1 MIRNRSIFRVA
12 VLSILFSCIAGVP
25 FAAHAAPNTIDFATY
40 FDADIRD
47 AAECAMTA
55 ANGKISV
62 DAKVT
67 NPAMSCPDMLSWKL
81 MVEVTRQKWWT
92 NWASDPQTWP
102 KLPFK
107 MCPNVATGADCCQSD
122 AANNPGYG
130 DTTTDKDYP
139 NSLHCPYFPGDHVG
153 PAVALATA
161 PPPRRLGQPIGAHA
175 IFLGQGG
182 LAAGLMA
189 PLAKAGEPEP
199 GRVIR
204 QEVGEITVRNKD
216 MFDHIFRSNLYNQQG
231 IAAVFK
237 KNKDNLANNAPYQA
251 TNPASSMSRID
262 LPVSAIMIK
271 SNWLYEPFAKE
282 LGLTDDPAAPYIK
295 KEMVSSAFGKEYKG
309 IHWLVSFHISTK
321 DIPQWVWTTFEHVN
335 NPGRCDFI
343 GCNDSYGFG
352 SSDARPNPNDTMNNF
367 TRPHLRNDGLGSSSV
382 IFELGTRYSSGAASR
397 ELTAILEAMSIG
409 TSAITKLEPEPTD
422 KAWRSYRLKG
432 SQVSF
437 TNAMGRSTRLGNS
450 VTEGGFMMT
459 SSCISCHSRAAV
471 AGTGDDAAPLKPA
484 LGVFKFDTL
493 SEVGYQQSASGIP
506 NPDWYHG
513 SGSRPAL
520 QAMQTDFMWGMPFF
534 AQPISK

>member
-1 MIRNRSIFRVA
+1 MICERT
-12 VLSILFSCIAGVP
+12 ILRPTFSLILLLCAAGAPV
-25 FAAHAAPNTIDFATY
+25 AAHADPSSIDFATY
-40 FDADIRD
+40 FDADVRD
-47 AAECAMTA
+47 AAECSMSA
-55 ANGKISV
+55 ASGKISIGP
-62 DAKVT
+62 KVT

-81 MVEVTRQKWWT
+81 FVEVTQQKWWN
-92 NWASDPQTWP
+92 NWASDTQTWP

-107 MCPNVATGADCCQSD
+107 MCPNVATGADCCQPA

-130 DTTTDKDYP
+130 DTTTDANYP
-139 NSLHCPYFPGDHVG
+139 NSLHCPYFPGNQ
-153 PAVALATA
+153 VAPSVAAIA
-161 PPPRRLGQPIGAHA
+161 PIPRRLGQPIGAHA

-182 LAAGLMA
+182 LAAGLMS
-189 PLAKAGEPEP
+189 LRSRAGEPEP

-216 MFDHIFRSNLYNQQG
+216 MFDHVFRNNLYNQQG
-231 IAAVFK
+231 IASVFMR
-237 KNKDNLANNAPYQA
+237 NKDNLAKNAPYQA
-251 TNPASSMSRID
+251 INTADSMSRID

-282 LGLTDDPAAPYIK
+282 MGLTDDPTAPYIK
-295 KEMVSSAFGKEYKG
+295 KEMISQAFGKDFKG

-343 GCNDSYGFG
+343 GCNDAYGFA
-352 SSDARPNPNDTMNNF
+352 SSDARPSAGTTMSNF

-397 ELTAILEAMSIG
+397 ELTAIFDAMSIG
-409 TSAITKLEPEPTD
+409 SSATARAEPEPTD
-422 KAWRSYRLKG
+422 RAWRSYRLKG

-437 TNAMGRSTRLGNS
+437 TNAMGRATRLGNS
-450 VTEGGFMMT
+450 VTEGGFMTT
-459 SSCISCHSRAAV
+459 SSCITCHSRAAV
-471 AGTGDDAAPLKPA
+471 AGTGDDNAPLRLP
-484 LGVFKFDTL
+484 LGVFMFDRL
-493 SEVGYQQSASGIP
+493 SEVGYTQSASGVP
-506 NPDWYHG
+506 QSDWYHG

-534 AQPISK
+534 AKPLSK